1 MAVQP
6 EKSKKRKMT
15 ERVVRV
21 LLVAGV
27 VIDVK
32 VVAVVNVVMVPNG

>member
-1 MAVQP
+1 VQP